1 MRASGVNL
9 GATTAGRVV
18 EISSWIDRR
27 KVSTSQ
33 VIVLLLC
40 GCAILLDGFD
50 AQVIGYVA
58 PAIIKD
64 LQIPPASL
72 AGVFSAGTF
81 GILIGCLFVAPL
93 ADWLG
98 RRLLIIASVAEF
110 SAFTL
115 ATATVHTLEGLLIMR
130 FLTGIGLGA
139 CMSNVVALTSEY
151 VPSRLRAAM
160 TTWMFCGYPIGAFI
174 AGLVVANLSA
184 TYGWRDVFILGGVLP
199 LVLAVLA
206 IFLLPESLYYLA
218 GRKGA
223 ALTIVRILRRIDPQE
238 QFSDSTIFISGEHR
252 EPGLTVKHLFR
263 DGRGFGTILLWIM
276 FFTMLVEVFLLT
288 SWTPTLLNRAGMS
301 LSSSVITMAL
311 VQGGG
316 VISLLCLG
324 PLFDRLGFAST
335 LVPLFVVATVAIAV
349 MGNSG
354 TSPVIIM
361 TAAFLAGAGVMGG
374 QSSLIVLAGMF
385 YPSFIR
391 STGVG
396 WALGMGRFG
405 AIVGPLIGGLMV
417 QKQWELGS
425 IFIAA
430 STLPLIVGA
439 ALLVMN
445 RVARVGSPKR
455 ADPRVALETTAP
467 ETP

>member
-1 MRASGVNL
+1 MSRP
-9 GATTAGRVV
+9 V

-27 KVSTSQ
+27 KVSALQ
-33 VIVLLLC
+33 IVVLLLC
-40 GCAILLDGFD
+40 GCAMLLDGFD
-50 AQVIGYVA
+50 AQVIGYMA

-64 LQIPPASL
+64 WHMPPASM

-98 RRLLIIASVAEF
+98 RRLLIIVSVAAF
-110 SAFTL
+110 STLTL
-115 ATATVHTLEGLLIMR
+115 ATATVHSLEGLVIMR

-139 CMSNVVALTSEY
+139 CMSNAVALTSEY
-151 VPSRLRAAM
+151 FPSRVRAAM
-160 TTWMFCGYPIGAFI
+160 TTWMFCGFPFGAFLG
-174 AGLVVANLSA
+174 GLVVANLSA
-184 TYGWRDVFILGGVLP
+184 AYGWRGVFVIGGTLP
-199 LVLAVLA
+199 LVLVVFV

-218 GRKGA
+218 GRKGKEA
-223 ALTIVRILRRIDPQE
+223 TIVRVLRRIDPQE
-238 QFSDSTIFISGEHR
+238 GFPDSTTFISGEQR

-263 DGRGFGTILLWIM
+263 DGRTFGTILLWIM

-288 SWTPTLLNRAGMS
+288 SWTPTLLNQAGMS
-301 LSSSVITMAL
+301 LSYSVITMAL

-316 VISLLCLG
+316 VVSLLCLG
-324 PLFDRLGFAST
+324 PLFDRLGFART
-335 LVPLFVVATVAIAV
+335 LTPLFVIAAVAIAV

-354 TSPVIIM
+354 TDAAIIIM

-374 QSSLIVLAGMF
+374 QSSLIVLSGMF

-396 WALGMGRFG
+396 WALGIGRFG
-405 AIVGPLIGGLMV
+405 AVAGPVVGGFMV
-417 QKQWELGS
+417 QQHWKLGS
-425 IFIAA
+425 IFLAA
-430 STLPLIVGA
+430 SALPLIVGA

-445 RVARVGSPKR
+445 RVARIGPTRRDEAGVVLYTPVLGT
-455 ADPRVALETTAP
+455 ETGR
-467 ETP
+467 